1 MKTKILIAALLFLTA
16 SSCTE
21 KEKKELTQEAT
32 DEKKERTTQYSEE
45 ESKNGNITIGRL
57 EEREFSNII
66 EATGKIEVPPKYVAT
81 VSTPVGGFVEE
92 LLIYPG
98 DYVKKGDVIARLQH
112 PDYIMLQQ
120 KFMEAMHEVEY
131 LEQEFKRQGELSVE
145 NAASLK
151 KLQKAKADYWK
162 SVANYKSL
170 KAQLEMLGI
179 DPNSLKNE
187 NFVSSIQIKAPI
199 DGYITELNANRGK
212 YVAQN
217 EFIYEIMDIRYM
229 HAHIKVYEKDV
240 SKIAAGQKIT
250 IELLNNPDKTYISE
264 VLRLGQK
271 IQDEERAITV
281 HCKISNKDGFLK
293 PGMYV
298 NAKIQYNS
306 HQAYIIPSSGMAQMK
321 DKFYVFMK
329 TSDGYRNVE
338 VKRGGVMGEWVEIID
353 PPSVLL
359 ENDIV
364 TAGAYYLMAEMEEE

>member
-1 MKTKILIAALLFLTA
+1 MKIKVLIAALFFLTV
-16 SSCTE
+16 SSCAE
-21 KEKKELTQEAT
+21 KENQEQIQEAT
-32 DEKKERTTQYSEE
+32 QEKAEKTIQYSEE
-45 ESKNGNITIGRL
+45 ENNNGQIATGRL
-57 EEREFSNII
+57 EQKEFSNII
-66 EATGKIEVPPKYVAT
+66 EATGTIEIPPKYVAT

-98 DYVKKGDVIARLQH
+98 DYVKKGDVIATLKH

-120 KFMEAMHEVEY
+120 SYMEAMHEKDY
-131 LEQEFKRQGELSVE
+131 LEQEFKRQGELSIE

-151 KLQKAKADYWK
+151 RLQKAKADYWK

-187 NFVSSIQIKAPI
+187 NFVSTIQIKAPI
-199 DGYITELNANRGK
+199 DGYVTELKANKGK
-212 YVAQN
+212 YIAQN
-217 EFIYEIMDIRYM
+217 EFIYEIMDIRFM

-240 SKIAAGQKIT
+240 SKIAVGQKIT
-250 IELLNNPDKTYISE
+250 IELLNNPDKTYVSE

-281 HCKISNKDGFLK
+281 HSKISNKDGYLK

-298 NAKIQYNS
+298 NARIQYNS
-306 HQAYIIPSSGMAQMK
+306 HKAYVIPSSGVAQIEN
-321 DKFYVFMK
+321 KFYVFMK
-329 TSDGYRNVE
+329 TSDGYRSVE
-338 VKRGGVMGEWVEIID
+338 VQKGGEMDEWVEIID
-353 PPSVLL
+353 PPSGLL

-364 TAGAYYLMAEMEEE
+364 TKGAYYLMAEMEEE